1 LACRFISDRI
11 QADTLANNVPD
22 KQATAPT
29 GSYLTADQTTK
40 PISNTATNQASTALN
55 TASNT
60 ALNTTNTA
68 TKKSSQL
75 PPVPPPS
82 YENQPPIPAEISFN
96 KRSPP
101 KILFDR
107 ASVFDRSSGK
117 REHQLSVASSSG
129 FNPTISL
136 HMMDSTPDSP
146 RGAIRSAYTPADSLL
161 ASATTNSPNETDGSR
176 GDQSIIDLYQKNLNN
191 PNVNTNN
198 NKKSWR

>member
-1 LACRFISDRI
+1 MARRFISDRI
-11 QADTLANNVPD
+11 QVDTIANNFRD
-22 KQATAPT
+22 KQATVTA
-29 GSYLTADQTTK
+29 GSYLTANKTDSTSTKTSDQTAKT
-40 PISNTATNQASTALN
+40 ISKTALN

-60 ALNTTNTA
+60 ASNTPNTA
-68 TKKSSQL
+68 TSESQL

-82 YENQPPIPAEISFN
+82 YENQQPPIPAVEVSFN

-107 ASVFDRSSGK
+107 IGK

-146 RGAIRSAYTPADSLL
+146 RGAIRSAYTQADSLL
-161 ASATTNSPNETDGSR
+161 VGATANSPNETDGSR
-176 GDQSIIDLYQKNLNN
+176 GDQSITDLYQKNLDNN

-198 NKKSWR
+198 NRK